1 MRYLRQNRRIAGII
15 EVEEIHDIIEQGTTM
30 PVRCRLRNGEN
41 VVVKYMKNP
50 YGQRVLVNEWIG
62 SNIADI
68 IGLTIPEYGI
78 CNMSETVIKN
88 TNYNEDIDERNAGMA
103 FYSKIYS
110 KTIPIITRAMLS
122 DVKNHETEKII
133 LFDHLVNNY
142 DRHNGNLL
150 CDISSGATL
159 YIIDNSH
166 IITEEP
172 RKVFIL
178 EEALSQ
184 SYVLSNTIL
193 KSNMEIYNLLCCSVG
208 YDEDRLLRC
217 AEEIKNILTEELLL
231 EIKNSIPVNWCE
243 SVGYEIIEQLFQV
256 LLNRRSLLCEMA
268 EMIIEERRKL

>member
-1 MRYLRQNRRIAGII
+1 
-15 EVEEIHDIIEQGTTM
+15 
-30 PVRCRLRNGEN
+30 
-41 VVVKYMKNP
+41 
-50 YGQRVLVNEWIG
+50 
-62 SNIADI
+62 
-68 IGLTIPEYGI
+68 
-78 CNMSETVIKN
+78 
-88 TNYNEDIDERNAGMA
+88 
-103 FYSKIYS
+103 
-110 KTIPIITRAMLS
+110 MLS

-208 YDEDRLLRC
+208 Y
-217 AEEIKNILTEELLL
+217 
-231 EIKNSIPVNWCE
+231 
-243 SVGYEIIEQLFQV
+243 EIIEQLFQV
-256 LLNRRSLLCEMA
+256 LFNRRSLLCEMA